1 MADDVASDGGN
12 DLQTPYRKFIII
24 IEYRDVDLSDRGENN
39 SDGGDVFDRCSDD
52 EDDCYVGMEYPIVT
66 SNEGHITVK
75 ITMQRD
81 TDTQQSCNNLRWHS
95 TDKKILNF
103 ILFFFITAKNIP
115 NITQV

>member
-1 MADDVASDGGN
+1 MVGSIPLLVQRPPDSYTQVLRETMADDVASDGGN

-81 TDTQQSCNNLRWHS
+81 TDTQQSCNNLR
-95 TDKKILNF
+95 
-103 ILFFFITAKNIP
+103 
-115 NITQV
+115 